1 VWELPL
7 GKSCVD
13 SGLVRESIRLRTPW
27 EDSQADPFIRHKSL
41 GYQGVSI
48 TLRFNGF
55 LGNARSPAAIF
66 LELLAPTS
74 DKTSIFLMARL

>member
-7 GKSCVD
+7 GKELCGQWLGPRINQITD
-13 SGLVRESIRLRTPW
+13 SLGRLASRSLV
-27 EDSQADPFIRHKSL
+27 RHKSL